1 MKKIMFNDAYGL
13 TDATIE
19 GRKTNTRRAE
29 FSAEEQQ
36 VLNEADDV
44 YMDGDDVVAHFDSAE
59 DIRFGTRYKV
69 GEVVAAAQR
78 YADIPGLDDLYRI
91 PETERYFEDANIA
104 DEPGYRNKMFVK
116 AELMPHRI
124 RITGIH
130 PERLQDISDED
141 CIKEGI
147 YKDECTTYFNGYGF
161 ELEHLEKGLVLA
173 KRWYDTPREAF
184 AALIDK
190 VSGRGTW
197 QRNPWVVAY
206 EFELIK

>member
-13 TDATIE
+13 TQAAIE

-44 YMDGDDVVAHFDSAE
+44 YMDGDDVVARLDSAE
-59 DIRFGTRYKV
+59 DVRFATRYKV
-69 GEVVAAAQR
+69 GEVVAVAQS
-78 YADIPGLDDLYRI
+78 Y
-91 PETERYFEDANIA
+91 ENIHDSLCIGDPLLPA
-104 DEPGYRNKMFVK
+104 WAKDSHGWRNKMFVK

-124 RITGIH
+124 RITGIRA
-130 PERLQDISDED
+130 ERLQDISDED

-173 KRWYDTPREAF
+173 KRWYDTPRQSF

-197 QRNPWVVAY
+197 ASNPWVVAY